1 MIKPTGLARK
11 GVFNMENVQSSVF
24 GLDPVW
30 DRLIN
35 EAHEA
40 VENEPLLGGVV
51 HCCVLHHSSIEEA

>member
-1 MIKPTGLARK
+1 
-11 GVFNMENVQSSVF
+11 MENVQSSVI

-35 EAHEA
+35 EAHEV

-51 HCCVLHHSSIEEA
+51 HTCVLHHSSIEEA

>member
-1 MIKPTGLARK
+1 M
-11 GVFNMENVQSSVF
+11 
-24 GLDPVW
+24 DPVW

-51 HCCVLHHSSIEEA
+51 HSCVLHHSSIEEA